1 MARQRTTFGKL
12 QRAAD
17 KQAKARAKQ
26 ERRQERKDG
35 SGDEDEPTVAPAVDQ
50 AALLDEFAAL
60 HTAFEDGQIPRDEFE
75 SRREL
80 LASQMVID

>member
-12 QRAAD
+12 QRTAD

-26 ERRQERKDG
+26 EKRTARADAP
-35 SGDEDEPTVAPAVDQ
+35 EDEPAEPAPVVDQ
-50 AALLDEFAAL
+50 AKLLDDFAAL
-60 HTAFEDGQIPRDEFE
+60 HTAYEDGRIPRDEFE

-80 LASQMVID
+80 LSSQMIIE

>member
-26 ERRQERKDG
+26 EKRATRAEATD
-35 SGDEDEPTVAPAVDQ
+35 DEPTVEPAADQ
-50 AALLDEFAAL
+50 AAVLDAFAAL
-60 HTAFEDGQIPRDEFE
+60 HTAYEDGKIPRDEFE

-80 LASQMVID
+80 LSSQLRID